1 MCWQTL
7 QIRIVFMSFT
17 ASDSEF
23 LVEIV
28 VDIIEQAV
36 SYVTLAVVVVKLL
49 LVGVFCGSAT

>member
-1 MCWQTL
+1 
-7 QIRIVFMSFT
+7 MSFT